1 MPVTLESRV
10 RQMQVFNLPHD
21 TYCLDGSC
29 SCSDTTAVVVE
40 ENPRTGQRAP
50 RRVTRRTSSSLTL
63 LALDRRS
70 GLPTGILDVPEV
82 QAAIARGRVRVV
94 EQTPTPAP
102 SKPAS
107 VPPPPAKPAA
117 APAPPPATA
126 KKEG

>member
-29 SCSDTTAVVVE
+29 SCSDTTVVVVE
-40 ENPRTGQRAP
+40 ENPRTEQFAP
-50 RRVTRRTSSSLTL
+50 RRVGSKTPDSLTL
-63 LALDRRS
+63 LALERRT
-70 GLPTGILDVPEV
+70 GLPDGILEVPEV
-82 QAAIARGRVRVV
+82 QAAIARGRVRVI

-102 SKPAS
+102 SKLAAA
-107 VPPPPAKPAA
+107 PPPPAA
-117 APAPPPATA
+117 A